1 MDSSHQTFLRDRRTG
16 LEAES
21 CTVSIYFVLL
31 KENLSETA
39 PAACIAVCASGSK
52 AKSMR
57 AAGHCRGEQI
67 PRDCQENF
75 LVR

>member
-39 PAACIAVCASGSK
+39 AAACIAACASGSK
-52 AKSMR
+52 VKSMR